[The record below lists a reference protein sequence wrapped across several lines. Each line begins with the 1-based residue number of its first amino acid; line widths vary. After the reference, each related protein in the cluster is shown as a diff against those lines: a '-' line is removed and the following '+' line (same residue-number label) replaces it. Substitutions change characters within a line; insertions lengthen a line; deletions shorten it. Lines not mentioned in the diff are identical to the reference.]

1 MASRVMKAM
10 KTLRRDQVVS
20 MQATRRM
27 FSDAPVPGTR
37 ADKFGAAELCTIT
50 TQRRTDCRR
59 NVRIQGRSACCSL
72 AKTGDSLLLL
82 VLLSLLSLL
91 FLFAATSKVTSVGK
105 PLLGGPWTLVDCD
118 TRRAVTDASF
128 RGKYALLYFGFTHC
142 PDICPNELVRIG
154 DVLDKLE
161 AENCP
166 EVVPLFVTVDPKRDT
181 IAQMQA
187 YKADFHPKFKM
198 LTGTRDQVADITKAY
213 RVYFSKADENED
225 DDDDY
230 LVDHSIVM
238 YLVGPDGEFLDFFTQ
253 TARVDDIAA
262 KIKTLEVTMAKRR
275 NENGQMRREEYE
287 AADDDVSADSFE
299 IGFQRASEESIRK
312 RKIVKARVGSRP
324 PVAKPKAAAAAEDD
338 AAKSNP
344 FGGFQ
349 VRFNAGLTTAK
360 PAASSNPFAGF
371 SGLTGAAKPAT
382 EMATVTSSDS
392 SAAVSG
398 SYQQAIE
405 GLNKE
410 FLTFVNGQGQKNPS
424 ASWVAAVQDYL
435 KYAGDIAVKH
445 ASTKPVAINEAKR
458 AAPAPFSFDAAPAP
472 APAAA
477 SAPAPAP
484 PSASFS
490 LGAKKTDEPAKS
502 PATSGFSFGAASK
515 KNEETPKASTSSGF
529 SFGGSAKK
537 DQEPAK
543 SPAKPASGGFSFG
556 GGGSSLFSSKASDSE
571 EKPTPAFSFGGQ
583 SKPAASTTPLPPLL
597 VGFRSATCLLPRAPL
612 PPRLVDSASD
622 RRHPLLLHRQLLA
635 MMMRRTLDARRR
647 LSLSRFADSPD
658 DDCTFKA
665 EKAKIFEF
673 KKDEKR
679 WADKGVHPLK
689 VLVSKET
696 KSARILV
703 RNEIG
708 KIVLNSALYKGM
720 SIRPHEAKGKKTGV
734 TLALQVEG
742 GELSQFLLKV
752 NAARRPGHNCSV
764 DMGAKQHDG
773 DEPSS
778 PQKGDFLKL
787 FWTLAESER
796 DVRTQAAAQLLAHLK
811 SSAKQEA
818 EVQYTLKRLVRGL
831 ASSRDA
837 ARQGFSTALSGL
849 LATFPKQLSLQS
861 THELLRDAMEVHSS
875 MKPME
880 QREHVFGRL
889 FGLLALHR
897 SGRLSADLPLLVAV
911 VKELL
916 EMAAFKCW
924 FRETCYEAALTLL
937 SDVPAEQFVTE
948 LAAPIHSSL
957 QIQPSKG
964 SDEEG
969 VEAWN
974 ADQVLLAV
982 GVQRYLHVTGIDQDD
997 EQMKQLP
1004 ENFAAVNALQRHNVH
1019 LLARP
1024 LRGSSGCY
1032 PRVHSAWFGVFGY
1045 VLNPTEDASA
1055 AVDGELFQEAWTVL
1069 VENSLVGGNAEDSAP
1084 TSHERQGLALK
1095 LFELVAPKLP
1105 VPVLRAILTP
1115 RFQFTSPLSILVTS
1129 SSADSDEE
1137 EEKPKKKQKL
1147 SAGGFGALIELEE
1160 KKEREEEVKR
1170 RTDRARV
1177 WALETMV
1184 AALTEL
1190 LSAKNEAE
1198 EETNRLQDDVLRFL
1212 VFHSFFTPSDEANQL
1227 SSKKNKKIKTSEA
1240 DEVAQ
1245 EALNATPALSEN
1257 VASYAKTRLF
1267 SLLSFG
1273 LAGADGARASAS
1285 VLSRIFTIAQDMQS
1299 NNNSAV
1305 VLREPLS
1312 DEVSA
1317 QFSSLLLDAEQRED
1331 AAVVAADLDK
1341 CYAQLVAHESKTPK
1355 KSKKNKKEQT
1365 ETEEESVV
1373 VLTDLLLSLLSQD
1386 SSALREIVTQV
1397 FRSLLPLLNGDCL
1410 STMMDVFQPNDTEA
1424 AAEDDDEFAP
1434 ITENDEEND
1443 EDEENEVVLSSADA
1457 VSDALRNDKKLAALH
1472 QEDLALA
1479 AIVGQVK
1486 VRSQRKKDLKRARL
1500 QTMHFQL
1507 RVLDL
1512 LQVFVSQR
1520 PEQTEAA
1527 TAKHNALV
1535 LSLAAPLFRVLARV
1549 QNADSEK
1556 LVLRDRLQAV
1566 LLHKVLRAKDKIPS
1580 GEAAQMEALDA
1591 LRQITEL
1598 IRTVPMDKE
1607 HGGKVASVAVVY
1619 LVRVICTSE
1628 ASSEEEVQKIMQ
1640 ASVLDAFTKKHSRF
1654 PRASLEELLTK
1665 SPAAGARVL
1674 LEPLAAVAAATEKDA
1689 AVDEFSKCEVFRL
1702 LTVLLRGATK
1712 LQQSGELSK
1721 SQRSA
1726 FKRVQKSL
1734 KTALVRQLNPESVQQ
1749 LKAKRMKVVMMF
1761 ALQLVKFWLTSEDKK
1776 ATDADVRAV
1785 VAAVQAVDSKSPVV
1799 KGMVKQVSEAAG
1811 IPYVAATN
1819 GVKKEET
1826 TSSCL
1831 NTRKRLKRRK
1841 RPRRKAPKTSTRRS
1855 ASDPSP
1861 RSKKKSSAAYHLGD

>member
-1 MASRVMKAM
+1 
-10 KTLRRDQVVS
+10 
-20 MQATRRM
+20 
-27 FSDAPVPGTR
+27 
-37 ADKFGAAELCTIT
+37 
-50 TQRRTDCRR
+50 
-59 NVRIQGRSACCSL
+59 
-72 AKTGDSLLLL
+72 
-82 VLLSLLSLL
+82 
-91 FLFAATSKVTSVGK
+91 
-105 PLLGGPWTLVDCD
+105 
-118 TRRAVTDASF
+118 
-128 RGKYALLYFGFTHC
+128 
-142 PDICPNELVRIG
+142 
-154 DVLDKLE
+154 
-161 AENCP
+161 
-166 EVVPLFVTVDPKRDT
+166 
-181 IAQMQA
+181 
-187 YKADFHPKFKM
+187 
-198 LTGTRDQVADITKAY
+198 
-213 RVYFSKADENED
+213 
-225 DDDDY
+225 
-230 LVDHSIVM
+230 
-238 YLVGPDGEFLDFFTQ
+238 
-253 TARVDDIAA
+253 
-262 KIKTLEVTMAKRR
+262 
-275 NENGQMRREEYE
+275 
-287 AADDDVSADSFE
+287 
-299 IGFQRASEESIRK
+299 
-312 RKIVKARVGSRP
+312 
-324 PVAKPKAAAAAEDD
+324 
-338 AAKSNP
+338 
-344 FGGFQ
+344 
-349 VRFNAGLTTAK
+349 
-360 PAASSNPFAGF
+360 
-371 SGLTGAAKPAT
+371 
-382 EMATVTSSDS
+382 
-392 SAAVSG
+392 
-398 SYQQAIE
+398 
-405 GLNKE
+405 
-410 FLTFVNGQGQKNPS
+410 
-424 ASWVAAVQDYL
+424 
-435 KYAGDIAVKH
+435 
-445 ASTKPVAINEAKR
+445 
-458 AAPAPFSFDAAPAP
+458 
-472 APAAA
+472 
-477 SAPAPAP
+477 
-484 PSASFS
+484 
-490 LGAKKTDEPAKS
+490 
-502 PATSGFSFGAASK
+502 
-515 KNEETPKASTSSGF
+515 
-529 SFGGSAKK
+529 
-537 DQEPAK
+537 
-543 SPAKPASGGFSFG
+543 
-556 GGGSSLFSSKASDSE
+556 
-571 EKPTPAFSFGGQ
+571 
-583 SKPAASTTPLPPLL
+583 
-597 VGFRSATCLLPRAPL
+597 
-612 PPRLVDSASD
+612 
-622 RRHPLLLHRQLLA
+622 
-635 MMMRRTLDARRR
+635 
-647 LSLSRFADSPD
+647 
-658 DDCTFKA
+658 
-665 EKAKIFEF
+665 
-673 KKDEKR
+673 
-679 WADKGVHPLK
+679 
-689 VLVSKET
+689 
-696 KSARILV
+696 
-703 RNEIG
+703 
-708 KIVLNSALYKGM
+708 
-720 SIRPHEAKGKKTGV
+720 
-734 TLALQVEG
+734 
-742 GELSQFLLKV
+742 
-752 NAARRPGHNCSV
+752 
-764 DMGAKQHDG
+764 MGAKQQDG

-796 DVRTQAAAQLLAHLK
+796 DVRTQAAAQLVAHLK

-916 EMAAFKCW
+916 EMAAFKRW

-1115 RFQFTSPLSILVTS
+1115 RFVKCLYNNGVATRNYLHEAARHCVKSFAACAPAEFFHFFRKQFTSPLSILVTS
-1129 SSADSDEE
+1129 SSADSDEK

-1177 WALETMV
+1177 WAVETMV

-1190 LSAKNEAE
+1190 LSAKNEAD

-1212 VFHSFFTPSDEANQL
+1212 VFHSFFTPSDEAE
-1227 SSKKNKKIKTSEA
+1227 STTSKKNKKIKTSEA

-1317 QFSSLLLDAEQRED
+1317 QFSSLVSHVDALRSKEQDDEKKSTRRPLSETFLLLFMSAGLQLLDAEQRED

-1365 ETEEESVV
+1365 ETEEESVM

-1472 QEDLALA
+1472 QEDLALV

-1665 SPAAGARVL
+1665 SPVAGARVL
-1674 LEPLAAVAAATEKDA
+1674 LEPLAAVAAATEEDA

-1712 LQQSGELSK
+1712 LQQSGELSNT
-1721 SQRSA
+1721 QRSA
-1726 FKRVQKSL
+1726 FKRVQKLL

-1761 ALQLVKFWLTSEDKK
+1761 ALQLVKFWLSSEDKK

-1811 IPYVAATN
+1811 ILYVAATN
-1819 GVKKEET
+1819 GVKKEDDDELMPEHEEEVKKAKKT
-1826 TSSCL
+1826 KTKSPKDKHKKK
-1831 NTRKRLKRRK
+1831 RKRSI
-1841 RPRRKAPKTSTRRS
+1841 AEE
-1855 ASDPSP
+1855 
-1861 RSKKKSSAAYHLGD
+1861 

>member
-1 MASRVMKAM
+1 
-10 KTLRRDQVVS
+10 
-20 MQATRRM
+20 
-27 FSDAPVPGTR
+27 
-37 ADKFGAAELCTIT
+37 
-50 TQRRTDCRR
+50 
-59 NVRIQGRSACCSL
+59 
-72 AKTGDSLLLL
+72 
-82 VLLSLLSLL
+82 
-91 FLFAATSKVTSVGK
+91 
-105 PLLGGPWTLVDCD
+105 
-118 TRRAVTDASF
+118 
-128 RGKYALLYFGFTHC
+128 
-142 PDICPNELVRIG
+142 
-154 DVLDKLE
+154 
-161 AENCP
+161 
-166 EVVPLFVTVDPKRDT
+166 
-181 IAQMQA
+181 
-187 YKADFHPKFKM
+187 
-198 LTGTRDQVADITKAY
+198 
-213 RVYFSKADENED
+213 
-225 DDDDY
+225 
-230 LVDHSIVM
+230 
-238 YLVGPDGEFLDFFTQ
+238 
-253 TARVDDIAA
+253 
-262 KIKTLEVTMAKRR
+262 
-275 NENGQMRREEYE
+275 
-287 AADDDVSADSFE
+287 
-299 IGFQRASEESIRK
+299 
-312 RKIVKARVGSRP
+312 
-324 PVAKPKAAAAAEDD
+324 
-338 AAKSNP
+338 
-344 FGGFQ
+344 
-349 VRFNAGLTTAK
+349 
-360 PAASSNPFAGF
+360 
-371 SGLTGAAKPAT
+371 
-382 EMATVTSSDS
+382 
-392 SAAVSG
+392 
-398 SYQQAIE
+398 
-405 GLNKE
+405 
-410 FLTFVNGQGQKNPS
+410 
-424 ASWVAAVQDYL
+424 
-435 KYAGDIAVKH
+435 
-445 ASTKPVAINEAKR
+445 
-458 AAPAPFSFDAAPAP
+458 
-472 APAAA
+472 
-477 SAPAPAP
+477 
-484 PSASFS
+484 
-490 LGAKKTDEPAKS
+490 
-502 PATSGFSFGAASK
+502 
-515 KNEETPKASTSSGF
+515 
-529 SFGGSAKK
+529 
-537 DQEPAK
+537 
-543 SPAKPASGGFSFG
+543 
-556 GGGSSLFSSKASDSE
+556 
-571 EKPTPAFSFGGQ
+571 
-583 SKPAASTTPLPPLL
+583 
-597 VGFRSATCLLPRAPL
+597 
-612 PPRLVDSASD
+612 
-622 RRHPLLLHRQLLA
+622 
-635 MMMRRTLDARRR
+635 
-647 LSLSRFADSPD
+647 
-658 DDCTFKA
+658 
-665 EKAKIFEF
+665 
-673 KKDEKR
+673 
-679 WADKGVHPLK
+679 
-689 VLVSKET
+689 
-696 KSARILV
+696 
-703 RNEIG
+703 
-708 KIVLNSALYKGM
+708 
-720 SIRPHEAKGKKTGV
+720 
-734 TLALQVEG
+734 
-742 GELSQFLLKV
+742 
-752 NAARRPGHNCSV
+752 
-764 DMGAKQHDG
+764 MGAKQQDG

-796 DVRTQAAAQLLAHLK
+796 DVRTQAAAQLVAHLK

-916 EMAAFKCW
+916 EMAAFKRW

-1115 RFQFTSPLSILVTS
+1115 RFVKCLYNNGVATRNYLHEAARHCVKSFAACAPAEFFHFFRKQFTSPLSILVTS
-1129 SSADSDEE
+1129 SSADSDEK

-1177 WALETMV
+1177 WAVETMV

-1190 LSAKNEAE
+1190 LSAKNEAD

-1212 VFHSFFTPSDEANQL
+1212 VFHSFFTPSDEAE
-1227 SSKKNKKIKTSEA
+1227 STTSKKNKKIKTSEA

-1317 QFSSLLLDAEQRED
+1317 QFSSLVSHVDALRSKEQDDEKKSTRRPLSETFLLLFMSAGLQLLDAEQRED

-1365 ETEEESVV
+1365 ETEEESVM

-1472 QEDLALA
+1472 QEDLALV

-1665 SPAAGARVL
+1665 SPVAGARVL
-1674 LEPLAAVAAATEKDA
+1674 LEPLAAVAAATEEDA

-1712 LQQSGELSK
+1712 LQQSGELSNT
-1721 SQRSA
+1721 QRSA
-1726 FKRVQKSL
+1726 FKRVQKLL

-1761 ALQLVKFWLTSEDKK
+1761 ALQLVKFWLSSEDKK

-1811 IPYVAATN
+1811 ILYVAATN
-1819 GVKKEET
+1819 GVKKEDDDELMPEHEEEVKKAKKT
-1826 TSSCL
+1826 KTKSPKDKHKKK
-1831 NTRKRLKRRK
+1831 RKRSI
-1841 RPRRKAPKTSTRRS
+1841 AEEF
-1855 ASDPSP
+1855 
-1861 RSKKKSSAAYHLGD
+1861 

>member
-1 MASRVMKAM
+1 
-10 KTLRRDQVVS
+10 
-20 MQATRRM
+20 
-27 FSDAPVPGTR
+27 
-37 ADKFGAAELCTIT
+37 
-50 TQRRTDCRR
+50 
-59 NVRIQGRSACCSL
+59 
-72 AKTGDSLLLL
+72 
-82 VLLSLLSLL
+82 
-91 FLFAATSKVTSVGK
+91 
-105 PLLGGPWTLVDCD
+105 
-118 TRRAVTDASF
+118 
-128 RGKYALLYFGFTHC
+128 
-142 PDICPNELVRIG
+142 
-154 DVLDKLE
+154 
-161 AENCP
+161 
-166 EVVPLFVTVDPKRDT
+166 
-181 IAQMQA
+181 
-187 YKADFHPKFKM
+187 
-198 LTGTRDQVADITKAY
+198 
-213 RVYFSKADENED
+213 
-225 DDDDY
+225 
-230 LVDHSIVM
+230 
-238 YLVGPDGEFLDFFTQ
+238 
-253 TARVDDIAA
+253 
-262 KIKTLEVTMAKRR
+262 
-275 NENGQMRREEYE
+275 
-287 AADDDVSADSFE
+287 
-299 IGFQRASEESIRK
+299 
-312 RKIVKARVGSRP
+312 
-324 PVAKPKAAAAAEDD
+324 
-338 AAKSNP
+338 
-344 FGGFQ
+344 
-349 VRFNAGLTTAK
+349 
-360 PAASSNPFAGF
+360 
-371 SGLTGAAKPAT
+371 
-382 EMATVTSSDS
+382 
-392 SAAVSG
+392 
-398 SYQQAIE
+398 
-405 GLNKE
+405 
-410 FLTFVNGQGQKNPS
+410 
-424 ASWVAAVQDYL
+424 
-435 KYAGDIAVKH
+435 
-445 ASTKPVAINEAKR
+445 
-458 AAPAPFSFDAAPAP
+458 
-472 APAAA
+472 
-477 SAPAPAP
+477 
-484 PSASFS
+484 
-490 LGAKKTDEPAKS
+490 
-502 PATSGFSFGAASK
+502 
-515 KNEETPKASTSSGF
+515 
-529 SFGGSAKK
+529 
-537 DQEPAK
+537 
-543 SPAKPASGGFSFG
+543 
-556 GGGSSLFSSKASDSE
+556 
-571 EKPTPAFSFGGQ
+571 
-583 SKPAASTTPLPPLL
+583 
-597 VGFRSATCLLPRAPL
+597 
-612 PPRLVDSASD
+612 
-622 RRHPLLLHRQLLA
+622 
-635 MMMRRTLDARRR
+635 
-647 LSLSRFADSPD
+647 
-658 DDCTFKA
+658 
-665 EKAKIFEF
+665 
-673 KKDEKR
+673 
-679 WADKGVHPLK
+679 
-689 VLVSKET
+689 
-696 KSARILV
+696 
-703 RNEIG
+703 
-708 KIVLNSALYKGM
+708 
-720 SIRPHEAKGKKTGV
+720 
-734 TLALQVEG
+734 
-742 GELSQFLLKV
+742 
-752 NAARRPGHNCSV
+752 
-764 DMGAKQHDG
+764 MGAKQQDG

-796 DVRTQAAAQLLAHLK
+796 DVRTQAAAQLVAHLK

-916 EMAAFKCW
+916 EMAAFKRW

-1115 RFQFTSPLSILVTS
+1115 RFVKCLYNNGVATRNYLHEAARHCVKSFAACAPAEFFHFFRKQFTSPLSILVTS
-1129 SSADSDEE
+1129 SSADSDEK

-1177 WALETMV
+1177 WAVETMV

-1190 LSAKNEAE
+1190 LSAKNEAD
-1198 EETNRLQDDVLRFL
+1198 EETNRMQDDVLRFL
-1212 VFHSFFTPSDEANQL
+1212 VFHSFFTPSDEAE
-1227 SSKKNKKIKTSEA
+1227 STTSKKNKKIKTSEA

-1317 QFSSLLLDAEQRED
+1317 QFSSLVSHVDALRSKEQDDEKKSTRRPLSETFLLLFMSAGLQLLDAEQRED

-1365 ETEEESVV
+1365 ETEEESVM

-1472 QEDLALA
+1472 QEDLALV

-1665 SPAAGARVL
+1665 SPVAGARVL
-1674 LEPLAAVAAATEKDA
+1674 LEPLAAVAAATEEDA

-1712 LQQSGELSK
+1712 LQQSGELSNT
-1721 SQRSA
+1721 QRSA
-1726 FKRVQKSL
+1726 FKRVQKLL

-1761 ALQLVKFWLTSEDKK
+1761 ALQLVKFWLSSEDKK

-1811 IPYVAATN
+1811 ILYVAATN
-1819 GVKKEET
+1819 GVKKEDDDELMPEHEEEVKKAKKT
-1826 TSSCL
+1826 KTKSPKDKHKKK
-1831 NTRKRLKRRK
+1831 RKRSI
-1841 RPRRKAPKTSTRRS
+1841 AEE
-1855 ASDPSP
+1855 
-1861 RSKKKSSAAYHLGD
+1861 